1 MRFEEFARI
10 NGLLINSL
18 IRNRWVATP
27 TEDRPRSNNGR
38 YKYLGR
44 VGWVQNWA
52 TMDRPSMWQD
62 DKESSP
68 ADIRRAIK
76 EDNDQKKLLAEKAS
90 KKAGW
95 ILHQCKKD
103 FHPYLAEKGFEYEVG
118 NVWDSDGKKLLVIP
132 MRIGN
137 KLIGCQLIDCKG
149 SKKFLYGQTSKS
161 AVFAM
166 NAKGLPI
173 FCEGLATGLS
183 IREVLKASNIPYNI
197 QVCFSAS
204 NMKTVASTF
213 RNGII
218 VADNDASQT
227 GEIVAWKAGKP
238 YWISPTVGEDFNDFH
253 KRVGVFEA
261 SQDLKKVLMQGMK
274 S

>member
-1 MRFEEFARI
+1 MRFEDFARI
-10 NGLLINSL
+10 NGLMIKNLV
-18 IRNRWVATP
+18 RNRWVATP
-27 TEDRPRSNNGR
+27 TEDHPHSNNGR
-38 YKYLGR
+38 YKFLGD

-52 TMDRPSMWQD
+52 TMDRPSVWFN
-62 DKESSP
+62 DKESNP
-68 ADIRRAIK
+68 AEIRKAIK
-76 EDNDQKKLLAEKAS
+76 EDKRQKELMSEKAT

-95 ILHQCKKD
+95 ILHQCTND
-103 FHPYLAEKGFEYEVG
+103 FHPYLAKKGFEYEVG
-118 NVWDSDGKKLLVIP
+118 NVWDNDGKKLLVIP
-132 MRIGN
+132 MRIRGN
-137 KLIGCQLIDCKG
+137 LIGCQLIDSEG
-149 SKKFLYGQTSKS
+149 SKKFLYGQTTKS

-166 NAKGLPI
+166 NAKGFPI
-173 FCEGLATGLS
+173 FCEGFATGLS

-197 QVCFSAS
+197 QICFSAS

-213 RNGII
+213 REGII

-227 GEIVAWKAGKP
+227 GEAIAWKTGKP

-261 SQDLKKVLMQGMK
+261 SQELKKVLIKAMK